1 MSCGTPIVALH
12 LLFAAVILQPAP
24 SRLRAQT
31 PSPPTPTVDSTVEV
45 LWGAKIPTR
54 DSVRLN
60 ATIYRPAGAGPLPVV
75 FTFTPYLGDSYHA
88 RATYFAK
95 HGYVYALVDVRGRG
109 NSEGRFEP
117 MVNEGRDGY
126 DVVEWLARQPWS
138 NGKVAMWGG
147 SYAGM
152 DQWAT
157 AKEVPP
163 HLVTIV
169 PAAAAHPGVDFPFY
183 QNIFYPY
190 DLQWLTLTSGTTPNN
205 NLFADSSIWIGRF
218 QELYRRHLP
227 FAALDS
233 VVGNTSTVFQKWL
246 EHPTPDAYWDAMVP
260 TAAQYAKITIPI
272 LSITGYYDGDQ
283 RGALAFYR
291 EHLQAAPTDARL
303 RHYLIIGPWDHAGT
317 RTPAREVGGLSF
329 GEKSL
334 LDLNDLHRQWYDWTM
349 KGGPKPQFLA
359 QRIAYYMPGEGA
371 EDWRH
376 ADSLDAIPAAPRAY
390 HLGSLNAQ
398 AGDVFASGILGDSA
412 PRGRSAPDRW
422 TYDPLDIRPAEL
434 DREQVT
440 NTVTDQR
447 YALNLFGAGAV
458 YHSPPLAEA
467 TEMVGSPRLTL
478 WLAMDVPDADLGVT
492 LYEIRSDGSSIA
504 LTDCSLRARYRESLR
519 QAKPVKAGE
528 VTRYDFASFQYF
540 ARRLAKGSRIRL
552 VVQSINS
559 IYAEKNYQGGGV
571 VAKESARDART
582 AHIALY
588 HDAKHPSVLEMPV
601 VGATAAAATR

>member
-1 MSCGTPIVALH
+1 MTRRTRFVALH
-12 LLFAAVILQPAP
+12 LFLAVVVLQPSP
-24 SRLRAQT
+24 PRLRAQT
-31 PSPPTPTVDSTVEV
+31 PPPATPAVDTAVEV

-109 NSEGRFEP
+109 NSAGGFEP

-147 SYAGM
+147 SYAGF

-157 AKEVPP
+157 AKELPP
-163 HLVTIV
+163 PLATIV
-169 PAAAAHPGVDFPFY
+169 PAAAAHPGVDFPSY

-190 DLQWLTLTSGTTPNN
+190 ILQWLTLTSGTTPNN
-205 NLFADSSIWIGRF
+205 NLFADSTIWIGRF
-218 QELYRRHLP
+218 QELYRHHLP
-227 FAALDS
+227 FVALDS
-233 VVGNTSTVFQKWL
+233 VAGNTSTVFQRWL

-260 TAAQYAKITIPI
+260 TAAQYAKITLPI

-291 EHLQAAPTDARL
+291 EHLQAAPADARL

-317 RTPAREVGGLSF
+317 RTPAREVGGVTF

-349 KGGPKPQFLA
+349 KGGPKPEFLA
-359 QRIAYYMPGEGA
+359 QRVAYYMPGDGA
-371 EDWRH
+371 ENWRH

-390 HLGSLNAQ
+390 YLGSLDGH
-398 AGDVFASGILGDSA
+398 AGDVFASGVLGDSA

-447 YALNLFGAGAV
+447 YALNLYGAGAV
-458 YHSPPLAEA
+458 YHSALA
-467 TEMVGSPRLTL
+467 R
-478 WLAMDVPDADLGVT
+478 
-492 LYEIRSDGSSIA
+492 DG
-504 LTDCSLRARYRESLR
+504 RARRRPRRHALRDPFRRIEHRAHRLLAPGSLSGV
-519 QAKPVKAGE
+519 APAGE
-528 VTRYDFASFQYF
+528 AGEGR
-540 ARRLAKGSRIRL
+540 
-552 VVQSINS
+552 
-559 IYAEKNYQGGGV
+559 
-571 VAKESARDART
+571 
-582 AHIALY
+582 
-588 HDAKHPSVLEMPV
+588 
-601 VGATAAAATR
+601 